1 MEAGRCKEAHGR
13 APRLHP
19 AAVDLFDTTQL
30 ALSKAMVGST
40 MRQQAIATNIA
51 NADTPG
57 YRRVDVDF
65 ESALRDAMQTDSPS
79 AITSLNFAQKTDA
92 AAPIQADG
100 NSVDLSTEAAT
111 QAMNGLDFEALTQ
124 VAATRISIIQ
134 NAMGVK

>member
-1 MEAGRCKEAHGR
+1 
-13 APRLHP
+13 
-19 AAVDLFDTTQL
+19 VDLFDTTQL

-79 AITSLNFAQKTDA
+79 AISSLSFSQKTDA
-92 AAPIQADG
+92 AAPVQADG

-124 VAATRISIIQ
+124 VAATRISILQ

>member
-1 MEAGRCKEAHGR
+1 
-13 APRLHP
+13 
-19 AAVDLFDTTQL
+19 VDLFDTTQL
-30 ALSKAMVGST
+30 ALSRAMEGAT

-65 ESALRDAMQTDSPS
+65 ESALKDALQADTPS
-79 AITSLNFAQKTDA
+79 AIDAVTFTQKTDA
-92 AAPIQADG
+92 AAPVQADG

-111 QAMNGLDFEALTQ
+111 QAMNGLDYEALTQ
-124 VAATRISIIQ
+124 ISASRISILQ